1 VIKNRLF
8 NIFFIDYN
16 RSGINIALT
25 ISVKFGGFFFVRQT
39 KKSKDCSNIH
49 FLRKELIKN
58 GITSDYLENQTM
70 KKWLVAASMM
80 TLLTS
85 CAYSP
90 IYNGKEPYSGSQ
102 FMLMDSPR
110 HTMDFFIES
119 MTEDLMVS
127 NVAVS
132 ARTPIAITSFV
143 DLQNMDATNWLGN
156 SVSEGFIHQFQ
167 RRGFKVVDF
176 KTTGSIQV
184 TQQGDFA
191 LSRDWQDL
199 AQEQQIQYV
208 LTGTM
213 LRQEGGVLVNAR
225 VVGMQSRVVVATA
238 QGFLPADRIGRD
250 LDTLNSIRTQDGVL
264 IRSDPTI
271 RQPYTVILRP

>member
-1 VIKNRLF
+1 
-8 NIFFIDYN
+8 
-16 RSGINIALT
+16 
-25 ISVKFGGFFFVRQT
+25 
-39 KKSKDCSNIH
+39 
-49 FLRKELIKN
+49 
-58 GITSDYLENQTM
+58 M
-70 KKWLVAASMM
+70 KRWLVAVSMIA
-80 TLLTS
+80 LLS
-85 CAYSP
+85 ACAYSP
-90 IYNGKEPYSGSQ
+90 IYNGKEPYAGSE

-119 MTEDLMVS
+119 MTEELMVS

-132 ARTPIAITSFV
+132 SRTPLAITSFV
-143 DLQNMDATNWLGN
+143 DLQNFDATNWLGN
-156 SVSEGFIHQFQ
+156 SVGEGFIHQFQ

-191 LSRDWQDL
+191 LSRDWQEL
-199 AQEQQIQYV
+199 AREQEIQYV

-213 LRQEGGVLVNAR
+213 LRQEGGVLINAR
-225 VVGMQSRVVVATA
+225 IVGMQSRIVVATA

-250 LDTLNSIRTQDGVL
+250 IDTLNSIRTQDGVL